1 RGLAA
6 GDRRRGDAADHPLL
20 GGVVELAAP
29 GPDHPRVRRVV
40 DGREHDPAAAVDDR
54 GHQAVG
60 DRLAAGARARR
71 QPRPRGRQGPGAAPG
86 HRSRAMS
93 YVNYVVAAYAVFGAM
108 LLWDFVAPRIRIA
121 QVLRAVRLLARRE
134 AARGQAQEQE
144 LKR

>member
-1 RGLAA
+1 
-6 GDRRRGDAADHPLL
+6 
-20 GGVVELAAP
+20 
-29 GPDHPRVRRVV
+29 
-40 DGREHDPAAAVDDR
+40 
-54 GHQAVG
+54 
-60 DRLAAGARARR
+60 
-71 QPRPRGRQGPGAAPG
+71 
-86 HRSRAMS
+86 MS